1 VKNYNIDKEAVKNL
15 MFGGFCEL
23 IRDSR
28 FYHHSTV
35 GPEYC
40 HFTDRGKIAVTDF
53 MTQMAVNIHKAEL
66 ADLDKRAKELVI
78 NGLKGETV

>member
-1 VKNYNIDKEAVKNL
+1 MDKEAVKHL

-23 IRDSR
+23 VRDSR
-28 FYHHSTV
+28 YYHRSEV

-40 HFTDRGKIAVTDF
+40 HFTDRGKIAIQDF
-53 MTQMAVNIHKAEL
+53 MTQMAVNIYAAEL

-78 NGLKGETV
+78 KGLKGEKV